1 MLEAAANEADV
12 ELPDELIHA
21 RAHEMLEQT
30 FSALARQGIGKDTY
44 LKIAG
49 KDEEELAHEAEP
61 DAAAALRREAVLAAV
76 VAAEQIEPSDEELLE
91 ALTPAAERDGSDP
104 ADLMERLRKAGRLE
118 ELREDVA
125 TTKAAEL
132 LVRRGH
138 PDQRGAGQG
147 PPEALDARQ
156 GGRRKRPSAGS
167 GQLWTPG
174 S

>member
-1 MLEAAANEADV
+1 
-12 ELPDELIHA
+12 
-21 RAHEMLEQT
+21 MLEQT

-91 ALTPAAERDGSDP
+91 ALTSAAERDGSDP

-118 ELREDVA
+118 ELRQDVA
-125 TTKAAEL
+125 TTQAAEL
-132 LVRRGH
+132 LVR
-138 PDQRGAGQG
+138 
-147 PPEALDARQ
+147 EASPITVEQAKARQ
-156 GGRRKRPSAGS
+156 KLWTPGKDEGEDDPAQPSARAS
-167 GQLWTPG
+167 SQLWTPG